1 MIVSSQSRLGVPMK
15 RHTARVA
22 LATAFFLCATTSLW
36 AGQAARSIST
46 AAVDATSQ
54 YLWDSPPVGSD
65 DLDPINWR
73 SSDPVHFSGIRA
85 LPGGDGGALSFQ
97 AAGYDAKAMLM
108 NAQREAA
115 GPSLMKMYRDA
126 LMQETRRSM
135 RRDPSLFWHESF
147 DAVGADIHEGFTMHR
162 ARRSAEK
169 IFGEAH
175 QELLANALNHLIET
189 TEPLNALN
197 RRIRGVD
204 FHVRAAGS
212 QSMMLADMDAP
223 SRGARQPSTKVS
235 FVVSNKPRLEMERL
249 LPGGIK
255 ASVEIPL
262 ASPGLRTTFSKQIAG
277 SMRGTFSFGVED
289 MGEEY
294 WVSAGVRCGF

>member
-1 MIVSSQSRLGVPMK
+1 MK
-15 RHTARVA
+15 RHTAGRVA
-22 LATAFFLCATTSLW
+22 FATALLLCATTSLW
-36 AGQAARSIST
+36 AGQAARFFST
-46 AAVDATSQ
+46 ATLEATNQ

-85 LPGGDGGALSFQ
+85 LPGGDGSALGFQ
-97 AAGYDAKAMLM
+97 AIGYDPRAMLM
-108 NAQREAA
+108 NAQREAV

-135 RRDPSLFWHESF
+135 RRDPSLFWNESF
-147 DAVGADIHEGFTMHR
+147 DGVDADIHEGFTMHR

-175 QELLANALNHLIET
+175 QELLADALNHLIET

-204 FHVRAAGS
+204 FNVRAAGS
-212 QSMMLADMDAP
+212 QTMMPFDIDAP
-223 SRGARQPSTKVS
+223 SRDARRPSTKVS
-235 FVVSNKPRLEMERL
+235 FVVSNKPRLEMERM

-277 SMRGTFSFGVED
+277 SMRGTFGFGVED

-294 WVSAGVRCGF
+294 WVSAGLRCGF